1 MTFVLLQGTSG
12 FASGEVPPNPINPD
26 PRGPQLKSPALL
38 LKQSE
43 GRLNAALQDY
53 EAPPSSTLSH
63 KFYELKLQA
72 AIFNYDISY
81 DMMSLWQAAPE
92 GFAEKVALKSLV
104 HRLYEYDRLMRE
116 RLLPRLLQLAKDR
129 EIQIDRNELKN
140 SRKEWKEQFNRLR
153 GWREVRNKA
162 TAHYDD
168 DLKEQVSLLQSLQ
181 RNEVEEV
188 VQAFLSYNIRVI
200 NILKNAGRGCSETSP
215 SFQRIGL
222 ADL

>member
-1 MTFVLLQGTSG
+1 M
-12 FASGEVPPNPINPD
+12 
-26 PRGPQLKSPALL
+26 KSPAVP

-43 GRLNAALQDY
+43 DRLNAALQDY
-53 EAPPSSTLSH
+53 EAPPSSTLAH
-63 KFYELKLQA
+63 EFYELKLQA

-104 HRLYEYDRLMRE
+104 HRLYEYDRLMQKHLIR
-116 RLLPRLLQLAKDR
+116 RLLRLANDR
-129 EIQIDRNELKN
+129 NIQIDRNELKN

-153 GWREVRNKA
+153 SWGAVRNQA
-162 TAHYDD
+162 TGHYGH

-188 VQAFLSYNIRVI
+188 VQAFLSYNIWI
-200 NILKNAGRGCSETSP
+200 LNILRNAGRSRSEASP
-215 SFQRIGL
+215 AFRRIGL
-222 ADL
+222 VDR